1 MRLEFH
7 IKFDVNVKSSTSR
20 LLSMY
25 KPFAVK
31 GVLFSVDEKDYDD
44 TGQKA
49 IAAKPRVPVWLIFFT
64 GVLLVFVSTLL
75 AFLAFMTFS
84 AVRQAPRQP
93 STTTIPLE
101 PAGAPLC
108 THPALRQEW
117 RVLSNAQKLD
127 YITAVQCLQRLPTI
141 SHFGG
146 AQTRFDDFQAVHVA
160 LAVDVHLVGQFLP
173 WHRRLLN
180 LFETA
185 LRDECGFEGAL
196 PYWDWRPDADSGIPL
211 VKSPVFDSVYGFGGN
226 GADVP
231 NYAGQFGN
239 LSAMASAGWVAPGAG
254 GGCVID
260 GPFASYNL
268 SVGPG
273 TNVTNHCL
281 QRAFNDNIRGF
292 LSSAQVAEVARQ
304 TTFEAFRVELEGAPV
319 TATMRLHDAGHN
331 AVGGEMADRYSSPG
345 DPIFYLHHTFLDK
358 LWWQWVG
365 MNFSSR
371 LEDVSGRSTVDAPYV
386 SVTLDFELGMEMLA
400 PTVTIREVMDIR
412 NDLLCYM
419 Y

>member
-1 MRLEFH
+1 MCR
-7 IKFDVNVKSSTSR
+7 
-20 LLSMY
+20 
-25 KPFAVK
+25 
-31 GVLFSVDEKDYDD
+31 
-44 TGQKA
+44 
-49 IAAKPRVPVWLIFFT
+49 
-64 GVLLVFVSTLL
+64 
-75 AFLAFMTFS
+75 
-84 AVRQAPRQP
+84 
-93 STTTIPLE
+93 
-101 PAGAPLC
+101 
-108 THPALRQEW
+108 
-117 RVLSNAQKLD
+117 RVLSNVQKLD

-146 AQTRFDDFQAVHVA
+146 AKTRFDDFQAVHVA
-160 LAVDVHLVGQFLP
+160 FAEEVHLVGQFLP

-196 PYWDWRPDADSGIPL
+196 PYWDWRQDVDSGIPL

-226 GADVP
+226 GADIP

-239 LSAMASAGWVAPGAG
+239 LSAMAGAGWVAPGAG
-254 GGCVID
+254 GGCVMD

-273 TNVTNHCL
+273 TNITNHCL
-281 QRAFNDNIRGF
+281 QRAFNDNIRSF
-292 LSSAQVAEVARQ
+292 LSSVQVAQVARQ

-319 TATMRLHDAGHN
+319 TTTMRLHDAGHN

-371 LEDVSGRSTVDAPYV
+371 LEDVSGRSNVDAPDV
-386 SVTLDFELGMEMLA
+386 NVTLDFELGMEMLA

-412 NDLLCYM
+412 NDLLCYV
-419 Y
+419 YE